1 MKRTISAEVGKGSV
15 NHNSRK
21 FKAENV
27 DGSRTHL
34 NIDYCNERIQ
44 TVYHQLF
51 DEALKRYNEKQTR
64 ADRRIPNYY
73 EKIRS
78 GNQEKPFHEIILQI
92 GNKEDM
98 SATGEYAEL
107 ARTVLDEYYRGFQER
122 NPNLRVFSAH
132 LHMDE
137 ATPHIHIDFVPFTT
151 GSKRGLDTRV
161 SLKQALAVQGFKGG
175 TRGATEWA
183 QWVQSEKEQL
193 AAVMERY
200 DIQWEQKG
208 TGNKFIMRGA
218 WLRSKEMEEIIMTL
232 SMKEKKILYA
242 YGCLSHH
249 NTVTRLKWLTAL
261 TVDPEAK
268 RRMLGLARKVET
280 EMNESWYEDFYH
292 HLRMEMD
299 EYRRLK
305 RNLRVLKSYTDYEED
320 LYEEAV

>member
-1 MKRTISAEVGKGSV
+1 MTGCKGYGLRGSDATTEIERTKEADTPG
-15 NHNSRK
+15 
-21 FKAENV
+21 
-27 DGSRTHL
+27 
-34 NIDYCNERIQ
+34 NIPGRSGLQ
-44 TVYHQLF
+44 
-51 DEALKRYNEKQTR
+51 
-64 ADRRIPNYY
+64 ADRR
-73 EKIRS
+73 
-78 GNQEKPFHEIILQI
+78 
-92 GNKEDM
+92 
-98 SATGEYAEL
+98 
-107 ARTVLDEYYRGFQER
+107 
-122 NPNLRVFSAH
+122 
-132 LHMDE
+132 
-137 ATPHIHIDFVPFTT
+137 
-151 GSKRGLDTRV
+151 
-161 SLKQALAVQGFKGG
+161 
-175 TRGATEWA
+175 
-183 QWVQSEKEQL
+183 
-193 AAVMERY
+193 
-200 DIQWEQKG
+200 